1 MDAQALTANMAPVGQ
16 DDSLPLRALLA
27 RFIVLFLTVLMSWYV
42 ALAAMGGGVALGPG
56 GALASM
62 LAAIGTL
69 VTQQLDARHG
79 TSGRRE

>member
-1 MDAQALTANMAPVGQ
+1 MATQALTATMAPVGRG
-16 DDSLPLRALLA
+16 DSLPLHTLLA

-56 GALASM
+56 SALASM

-69 VTQQLDARHG
+69 MTQRLDARHRTG
-79 TSGRRE
+79 G